1 VPTSRPG
8 WVRRASRR
16 IRRREQS
23 GLLRPRS
30 VPGDFNPV
38 NHLYYGLEFTAFDPT
53 APTFINVVDPFN
65 GTLTRL
71 AQTVDGLHVLAFV
84 KD

>member
-1 VPTSRPG
+1 
-8 WVRRASRR
+8 
-16 IRRREQS
+16 
-23 GLLRPRS
+23 
-30 VPGDFNPV
+30 V